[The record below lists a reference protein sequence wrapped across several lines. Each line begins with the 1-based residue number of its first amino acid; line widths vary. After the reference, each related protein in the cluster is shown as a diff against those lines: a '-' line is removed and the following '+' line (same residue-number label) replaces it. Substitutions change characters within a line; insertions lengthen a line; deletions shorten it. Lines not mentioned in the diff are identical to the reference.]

1 MYTLPTMLKREMPHQ
16 SVVATVTPVSFVL
29 IQGDDLL
36 IYLSTN
42 EGKTGKSYKS
52 VVHGLHAYV
61 PVIAMPNRNLVP
73 P

>member
-16 SVVATVTPVSFVL
+16 SVVATVTPVPFVL

-36 IYLSTN
+36 VYLSTN
-42 EGKTGKSYKS
+42 EGKTGKSYKP

-61 PVIAMPNRNLVP
+61 PVIAMPDRNLVCS
-73 P
+73 